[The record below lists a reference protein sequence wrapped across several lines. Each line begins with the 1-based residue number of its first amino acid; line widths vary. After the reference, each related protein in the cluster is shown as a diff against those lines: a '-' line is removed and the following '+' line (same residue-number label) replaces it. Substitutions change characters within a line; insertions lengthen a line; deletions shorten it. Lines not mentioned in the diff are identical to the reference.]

1 MLRFVPTA
9 IALGLSFAQAS
20 LAQQED
26 AVFASYDAMRAEMDQ
41 AIRERRIEDLMI
53 RFGGADEMTVEQLRS
68 LDRQVEQLFPDD
80 FENVALLRRVQ
91 HNNGFAQEIIAYWT
105 GTSYLYA
112 YVFYHNTG
120 RDTVSINFRF
130 NTDFTKLNSLF

>member
-80 FENVALLRRVQ
+80 FENVALLRREQ

>member
-1 MLRFVPTA
+1 MNRI
-9 IALGLSFAQAS
+9 IASAFGLYLAAA
-20 LAQQED
+20 LPLVAQQPD
-26 AVFASYDAMRAEMDQ
+26 AIFASYDAMRAEMDSL
-41 AIRERRIEDLMI
+41 IMERRIEDLMI

-68 LDRQVEQLFPDD
+68 LDRQVEQLFPED
-80 FENVALLRRVQ
+80 FDKAALLRRVQ